1 MAELGIDVDGRSSEI
16 PFSVHDIGLERRDL
30 FKLVL
35 SGETFFSSDMFIYFR
50 VAAYVYVLLIFVGR
64 QKKRASRPAGQIFN
78 DFS

>member
-1 MAELGIDVDGRSSEI
+1 MAELRIDVDGRSSEI
-16 PFSVHDIGLERRDL
+16 PFSVHDIGLERRD
-30 FKLVL
+30 
-35 SGETFFSSDMFIYFR
+35 FFSSDMFIYFR